1 MIHKTA
7 IAARLDADL
16 VDRLRVVSALTGTAQ
31 TTIIETAVAD
41 HLTKIIKRRK
51 IADLVDQTRTA
62 RNAKPAR
69 RRKGE

>member
-16 VDRLRVVSALTGTAQ
+16 VEQLRVVSALTGTAQ